1 MKLLRYIALCGVIL
15 LSGGICM
22 QFPKMGG
29 ARSYSVKVPKLSG
42 GVNTSESP
50 HLIADNQLSDCLN
63 MWWKDGALRSRDGL
77 WTGEEKEIDGI
88 MRYMR
93 FTPNEFTNAVIKYF
107 SSKSGNFI
115 EVNSGTYCKKIL
127 LFSFDKNGYGKFIS
141 TYWDTVTDIAQSAM
155 YAETNGS
162 FATGNTLDH
171 IMFVKSYDPI
181 SEEYYCAVNG
191 VNSDGG
197 IPNDLSSQ
205 IYIPTISINGVP
217 SETSDGVASGDVN
230 EEKNML
236 TPKFKCTFTT
246 DGVGKYYF
254 LPLKGLDDTDI
265 VIERIAADGS
275 LYTWT
280 IPAGTNATTGLTYNA
295 NVNRAGGYLWFT
307 DSSNAVHPM
316 TAGSTRNNLT
326 ITASKTS
333 SGDMAKICGMRFN
346 TWYGGDASGL
356 RGGTRLF
363 VSGNPEYPNL
373 VHWSDVNNP
382 LYFPEGNFKYVGGD
396 SQKVTAFG
404 KQGNMLV
411 VFKERETYRLGF
423 QSREVTADQT
433 KSGIYITQDYILSVV
448 PINAYIGCDIPN
460 TIQLCA
466 NNLVWMNTNGKV
478 YMLASSNQ
486 WSENT
491 VRELSLNV
499 ESKIALHTSAEIAA
513 ASAADYDGHYYLLI
527 GKNVY
532 VMDYRS
538 GSFSYYASYVDDK
551 KTQRNIEWYIW
562 DCDIDGVT
570 WHRILGEGT
579 QPIMCG
585 SYEESGSVFLI
596 NYVFS
601 ALSGYND
608 YTPDGELQPVP
619 CMLQTKVFDFNN
631 PTTYKSINEMHIGV
645 GREITNPVIRFTY
658 LNDKGQA
665 DDAYIM
671 YPTKKAVDAD
681 SPEYIEVRKITPR
694 LNRIK
699 RFGIKVESDNAM
711 SVDSLVLRYSP
722 YGGVR

>member
-63 MWWKDGALRSRDGL
+63 MWWKDGALRSRQGL
-77 WTGEEKEIDGI
+77 WTGEDEENNKS
-88 MRYMR
+88 MTAPSSA
-93 FTPNEFTNAVIKYF
+93 TPNSTVSYYRLGNSFLVQKYNSSPDWISAWWHMFDENGFYNEVDCGWIHSGSNPSEFTVMF
-107 SSKSGNFI
+107 SS
-115 EVNSGTYCKKIL
+115 VNSSTENSL
-127 LFSFDKNGYGKFIS
+127 SNYGA
-141 TYWDTVTDIAQSAM
+141 IA
-155 YAETNGS
+155 Y
-162 FATGNTLDH
+162 
-171 IMFVKSYDPI
+171 V
-181 SEEYYCAVNG
+181 
-191 VNSDGG
+191 SDGNVLG
-197 IPNDLSSQ
+197 INALEADDLSDE

-217 SETSDGVASGDVN
+217 SETTDGVASGDVN

-333 SGDMAKICGMRFN
+333 PGDMAKICGMRFN

-486 WSENT
+486 YSENT

-499 ESKIALHTSAEIAA
+499 ESKIALHTNTEILN

-527 GKNVY
+527 GNKVY

-658 LNDKGQA
+658 LTDKGQA